1 MTKTRAYLT
10 VDGTQS
16 VTAES
21 VAKSRNRNNGAPT
34 GDRFFSTHRLGHRRP
49 VKHVMKGGS
58 SFFAYMDGLA
68 GGQAAGGESL
78 QHLLF
83 KEALGKLAHVRLKL
97 SVPSEQGLRRWREC
111 RIEIT
116 RVETEWQVPG
126 EGGYR
131 ADLYIEF
138 SSEDALAVK
147 WEGRF
152 LLEVK
157 RSHAVDAAKQEGC
170 RRLGLPVIEVDIDSM
185 DMFRYPTPEERTT
198 DQEEARY
205 KDRIKRMLEGDKGFL
220 QAVVL
225 SNPSSKAFLE
235 AQVLE
240 LKSDIARLQVSATDL
255 RSQLDVGHKRCVDLE
270 SLQTRVLTR
279 AKLLDGQLADAHR
292 TIEVQRREN
301 EALGKENAARRE
313 KMRRQSAQL
322 VSEQRTRRWFEYAL
336 YFALFLAAM
345 WVGVSVGSWLAG

>member
-10 VDGTQS
+10 VDGTLS
-16 VTAES
+16 VTAAWI
-21 VAKSRNRNNGAPT
+21 AKRRNENNGAPT

-58 SFFAYMDGLA
+58 SFFAYMDGLK

-138 SSEDALAVK
+138 SSEDALAIK

-170 RRLGLPVIEVDIDSM
+170 RRLGLPVVEVDIDSM
-185 DMFRYPTPEERTT
+185 DMFRYATPEEQTT
-198 DQEEARY
+198 DHEEEKYRN
-205 KDRIKRMLEGDKGFL
+205 RIKRMLEGDSGFL

-225 SNPSSKAFLE
+225 SNPSSKPFLE

-240 LKSDIARLQVSATDL
+240 LKSDIARLQGRTADL
-255 RSQLDVGHKRCVDLE
+255 RLQVEGGHKRCVDLE
-270 SLQTRVLTR
+270 NLQTRVLAR
-279 AKLLDGQLADAHR
+279 EKLLDGELADSHR
-292 TIEVQRREN
+292 TIEVQRKEN
-301 EALGKENAARRE
+301 GALGKENATLRE
-313 KMRRQSAQL
+313 TVRRQSAQL
-322 VSEQRTRRWFEYAL
+322 VSEQRTRRRFEYAL
-336 YFALFLAAM
+336 YVVLVLAAM
-345 WVGVSVGSWLAG
+345 WVGVRVGSWLTG